1 MINTQRAIPSPVP
14 YLLEVEDFRAHN
26 TVYDWQTLFI
36 LVLMAIGCGRTSPL
50 AVAQWLEDERQWLLA
65 KGFGRREDA
74 EAFSAQATIYRFF
87 WGLEK
92 SIEGLEAALQNWSKA
107 VVTTSGQNSKL
118 LLVNLDGKH
127 LKGSTRSGRGDKAVV
142 LIAAFLED
150 LGLTLLERNCAGDEA
165 KQGRAVVME
174 LGDALKGVR
183 WCVTGDAAF
192 TEKPLAERVLKKGVG
207 TC

>member
-1 MINTQRAIPSPVP
+1 MNRRRTIPSPVP

-50 AVAQWLEDERQWLLA
+50 AIAQWLEDERQWLLA
-65 KGFGRREDA
+65 KGFGHREDA
-74 EAFSAQATIYRFF
+74 EALPAQATVYRFF

-92 SIEGLEAALQNWSKA
+92 RIEGLETALQSWSRA
-107 VVTTSGQNSKL
+107 VVTASGQNPEL

-127 LKGSTRSGRGDKAVV
+127 LKGSARSGRGDKAVV

-150 LGLTLLERNCAGDEA
+150 LGLTLLEQNCTGDEA
-165 KQGRAVVME
+165 KQGRTMVME
-174 LGDALKGVR
+174 LGDALEGVR

-192 TEKPLAERVLKKGVG
+192 AEKPLAERVLKKGVG